1 MDAAAASRSPVAPR
15 PRWPLLRLAR
25 PRQWPKNAL
34 VLAPLVFAGR
44 WRDAASAAE
53 ALLAVAVFV
62 AASALVYVLN
72 DAVDEPH
79 DRRHPAKRL
88 SRPLAAGWVTRR
100 EAAGLWC
107 ALALLVAGALAARPV
122 LAPAVAGFVALNA
135 AYTLWLKR
143 IPVLDLTALAG
154 GYLLRLYAGA
164 AAVHVPLSVW
174 IVVTTFFL
182 SVFLAAG
189 KRAREQGASGDAGR
203 AVLRRYPP
211 GLLSHIEHGAAAG
224 ALACY
229 AAYLAFAHP
238 ELLPT
243 AIPVALGFARFR
255 FLSRAGRLG
264 ECPTDV
270 LLGDPPLLLAV
281 LAWGVSCAL
290 LVRPG

>member
-1 MDAAAASRSPVAPR
+1 MDAAAPSRSPAAPR

-72 DAVDEPH
+72 DAVDEAD

-88 SRPLAAGWVTRR
+88 SRPVAAGWVTRR

-143 IPVLDLTALAG
+143 IPVLDLAALAG
-154 GYLLRLYAGA
+154 GYLLRLYGGA
-164 AAVHVPLSVW
+164 AAVHVPLSGW

-189 KRAREQGASGDAGR
+189 KRAREQGASGHAGR

-211 GLLSHIEHGAAAG
+211 GWLPRIEHGAAAG

-229 AAYLAFAHP
+229 AAYLAIAHP

-243 AIPVALGFARFR
+243 AVPVALGFARFR